1 MRSRNRRLLRGLA
14 CLLISACLAGGC
26 ALLQLSERARNDGTT
41 ETTYATT
48 EWSMTM
54 ITEAEDTL
62 PTTMETA
69 PQIEETQTEA
79 RETEPTSAAY
89 PADRTQKLWIAAAV
103 LLVIG
108 ILSALL
114 FILIKPQTLPLL
126 GPEGELL
133 LLPPAVLCF
142 LQVRLL
148 EPLPAAA
155 LQFVLA
161 VLILYLLHG
170 LWSWIFRRLP
180 LPWSAVYR
188 ISARLSNRR
197 VGAGILF
204 QSLWTAAAVLCAA
217 VCLGL
222 CASCPY
228 FAFFCAAF
236 AGITLLSALC
246 LSKTVRGI
254 DHLTQQIGR
263 LYEGEKVTVGEG
275 IFAEAETRLSELG
288 KQRDEAIKTAV
299 TSERF
304 KVELISN
311 VSHDLRTPLTAI
323 LGYGEL
329 LQKEVLSDQGRE
341 QLNRLNQKAG
351 YMRELVESLFELTKV
366 YSGAEASKVEALD
379 LLRLLEQTVGLFD
392 DQLTAAGLTVRRHY
406 AQETLPVQT
415 DGARLHQV
423 FANLLGNAIKYAL
436 PGTRIH
442 LRVTEANGRCTV
454 RMTNIAS
461 YEMDFS
467 PTEITQRFVR
477 GDKARSTKGS
487 GLGLAIAQT
496 YTESVG
502 GSFHVEI
509 DGDQFAAIVTIPKTA
524 TNASLS

>member
-1 MRSRNRRLLRGLA
+1 MRSKNRSLLRGLL

-26 ALLQLSERARNDGTT
+26 ALLQLSEQAREDETR
-41 ETTYATT
+41 ETTATAVRDT
-48 EWSMTM
+48 TM
-54 ITEAEDTL
+54 VTEAEDIS
-62 PTTMETA
+62 PITTATA
-69 PQIEETQTEA
+69 PLTEES
-79 RETEPTSAAY
+79 ETETTAEATY
-89 PADRTQKLWIAAAV
+89 YADSVQKLWIAAVV

-114 FILIKPQTLPLL
+114 FVLLKPQTLPLL

-133 LLPPAVLCF
+133 VLPVATFLF
-142 LQVRLL
+142 LQMRAL

-155 LQFVLA
+155 LQLLLG

-188 ISARLSNRR
+188 ICARLSKRSI
-197 VGAGILF
+197 GAGFLF
-204 QSLWTAAAVLCAA
+204 QSLWTAAAALCAA

-222 CASCPY
+222 CTLSSF
-228 FAFFCAAF
+228 FALFCAAF
-236 AGITLLSALC
+236 AGITLLSAL
-246 LSKTVRGI
+246 SFRKSARGI
-254 DHLTQQIGR
+254 DHLTEQIGR
-263 LYEGEKVTVGEG
+263 LYAGEKVAVGEG

-288 KQRDEAIKTAV
+288 KQRDEAIQTAV

-366 YSGAEASKVEALD
+366 SSGAEASKVEALD

-392 DQLTAAGLTVRRHY
+392 DQLTTAGLTVRRHY
-406 AQETLPVQT
+406 AQETLPVVT

-436 PGTRIH
+436 PGTRVH
-442 LRVTEANGRCTV
+442 LQVTEADGRCTV

-509 DGDQFAAIVTIPKTA
+509 DGDQFAAIVTIPK
-524 TNASLS
+524 NGSNR

>member
-1 MRSRNRRLLRGLA
+1 MRLKNRRLLRGLL

-26 ALLQLSERARNDGTT
+26 ALLQLSQRARENGTI
-41 ETTYATT
+41 ETTATT
-48 EWSMTM
+48 EWDTTM
-54 ITEAEDTL
+54 VTEAEDTSL
-62 PTTMETA
+62 TTTVTA
-69 PQIEETQTEA
+69 PLIEETQTEA
-79 RETEPTSAAY
+79 RETEPTSAVY
-89 PADRTQKLWIAAAV
+89 SADRAQKLWIAAAV
-103 LLVIG
+103 FLVIG

-114 FILIKPQTLPLL
+114 FVLLKPRRLPLL

-133 LLPPAVLCF
+133 LLPPAVLWF
-142 LQVRLL
+142 LQARLL

-155 LQFVLA
+155 LQFLLTA
-161 VLILYLLHG
+161 LILYLLHG
-170 LWSWIFRRLP
+170 LWSWVFRRLP
-180 LPWSAVYR
+180 LSWCAVYR
-188 ISARLSNRR
+188 ISVRLSKRSA
-197 VGAGILF
+197 GAGLLL
-204 QSLWTAAAVLCAA
+204 QSLWTAAAAVCAA

-222 CASCPY
+222 CAVSLY
-228 FAFFCAAF
+228 FAFSCAAF
-236 AGITLLSALC
+236 AEITLLSALC
-246 LSKTVRGI
+246 LRKSARGI

-263 LYEGEKVTVGEG
+263 LYEGEKVAVGEG
-275 IFAEAETRLSELG
+275 IFAEAETRLNELG
-288 KQRDEAIKTAV
+288 KQRDEAIHTAV

-329 LQKEVLSDQGRE
+329 LQREALSEQGRE
-341 QLNRLNQKAG
+341 QLKRLNQKAG

-366 YSGAEASKVEALD
+366 SSGAAASKVEALD
-379 LLRLLEQTVGLFD
+379 LIRLLEQTVGLFD

-442 LRVTEANGRCTV
+442 LQVTETDGHCTV

-524 TNASLS
+524 ANASLS